1 MIYVVDKFSSE
12 KTKEEMIGIVCHTFM
27 LKNKQKKM
35 VLRRRWKLWDKVA
48 LANIEVAKLKK
59 DLSANKV
66 KVVLA

>member
-1 MIYVVDKFSSE
+1 MLYLYVE
-12 KTKEEMIGIVCHTFM
+12 KQT
-27 LKNKQKKM
+27 KKM

>member
-1 MIYVVDKFSSE
+1 
-12 KTKEEMIGIVCHTFM
+12 
-27 LKNKQKKM
+27 M